1 MEDFELDMI
10 GDNQLDIVDDEEQ
23 DEDPMI
29 EYQDE
34 AMNELVAQ
42 QGRTEGDA

>member
-1 MEDFELDMI
+1 MEEFDLEMI
-10 GDNQLDIVDDEEQ
+10 EDAQLDIVEDEQ
-23 DEDPMI
+23 DHDPMM

-34 AMNELVAQ
+34 AMAELVAQ